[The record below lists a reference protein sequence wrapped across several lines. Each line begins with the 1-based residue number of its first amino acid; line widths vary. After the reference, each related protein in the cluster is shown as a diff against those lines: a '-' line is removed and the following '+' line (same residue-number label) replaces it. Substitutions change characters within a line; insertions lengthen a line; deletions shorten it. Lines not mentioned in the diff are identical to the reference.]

1 MGKTSE
7 RKSLVKLH
15 LSQNVGAYA
24 HITEQ
29 EQTLE
34 DVF

>member
-1 MGKTSE
+1 MENISE
-7 RKSLVKLH
+7 RKSLVKVH
-15 LSQNVGAYA
+15 LPQCVGAHT

>member
-1 MGKTSE
+1 MEETSE

-15 LSQNVGAYA
+15 LSQCVSA
-24 HITEQ
+24 HTHVTEQ